1 MDDVALSRRALLVTL
16 AAIPAV
22 TVPAWAQDRRHSRL
36 FKPEELGVLEG
47 PDREIWQKPEVIM
60 DDLGI
65 FDGSTVADLGAG
77 GGWFTVRLARRVGP
91 TGRVY
96 AEDIQPEMIETMNRR
111 IQRES
116 LKNVQVVLGTAVDPR
131 LPRGAIDAV
140 LIVGTYSEI
149 ENPVALLRNV
159 RATLRPNGRIGVVDF
174 RSDGLGP
181 GPPLEDR
188 PDPAVVI
195 KDAEAAGLRLMKR
208 DTPLPF
214 QFLLVFGAAEL
225 STPPRAT
232 R

>member
-1 MDDVALSRRALLVTL
+1 VPLSRRALLVTL
-16 AAIPAV
+16 AAIPALAAQ
-22 TVPAWAQDRRHSRL
+22 PAAQDRRHSRL
-36 FKPEELGVLEG
+36 FKPEQLGVLEG
-47 PDREIWQKPEVIM
+47 PDREAWQKPDLIM

-111 IQRES
+111 IQREA
-116 LKNVQVVLGTAVDPR
+116 LKNVTVVLGSPVDPA
-131 LPRGAIDAV
+131 LPKDAIDAV
-140 LIVGTYSEI
+140 LIVGTYGEL

-159 RATLRPNGRIGVVDF
+159 RKALRPNGRIGVVDY

-181 GPPLEDR
+181 GPPLEER
-188 PDPAVVI
+188 VDPAEVM
-195 KDAEAAGLRLMKR
+195 KDAEAAGLRLIKR

-214 QFLLVFGAAEL
+214 QFLLVFGAAAPP
-225 STPPRAT
+225 TPPRSA

>member
-1 MDDVALSRRALLVTL
+1 MALSRRALLMTL
-16 AAIPAV
+16 AALPALAAR
-22 TVPAWAQDRRHSRL
+22 PSAQDRRHSRL
-36 FKPEELGVLEG
+36 FKPEQLGVLEG
-47 PDREIWQKPEVIM
+47 PDREAWQKPDVIM

-116 LKNVQVVLGTAVDPR
+116 LKNVEVVLGTAVDPKM
-131 LPRGAIDAV
+131 PRGALDAV
-140 LIVGTYSEI
+140 LIVGSYGEF
-149 ENPVALLRNV
+149 ENPVALLRNL
-159 RATLRPNGRIGVVDF
+159 RGSLRPNGRIGIVDF

-181 GPPLEDR
+181 GPPLDER
-188 PDPAVVI
+188 VDPAVVI

-214 QFLLVFGAAEL
+214 QFLLVFSAA
-225 STPPRAT
+225 PAAAPRPA